1 MGLTFE
7 INTDLQPMT
16 NKEKRCVGLFV
27 NGYVVQA
34 YDKFRFG
41 VKEDKLRELKRND
54 VLLSEA

>member
-27 NGYVVQA
+27 SGYVVQV